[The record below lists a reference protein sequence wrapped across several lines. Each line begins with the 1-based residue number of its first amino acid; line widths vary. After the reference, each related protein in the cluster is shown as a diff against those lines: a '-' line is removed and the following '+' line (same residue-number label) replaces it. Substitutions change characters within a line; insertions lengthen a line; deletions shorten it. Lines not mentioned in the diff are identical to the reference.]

1 MDKYTV
7 EPVAW
12 RENLEMLRS
21 IRTTVFVEEQHV
33 PIEEEWDGQD
43 EDALHVLALT
53 HDRKPVGTARLLAT
67 GQIGRMA
74 VLPEYRKLGIGSA
87 MLTRLLEMAIE
98 KNIGNLF
105 LNAQVDAITFY
116 KRLGFVERG
125 EIFMEAG
132 IKHRKM
138 VLEC

>member
-1 MDKYTV
+1 MGNYIV

-12 RENLEMLRS
+12 QDKLDILRS
-21 IRTTVFVEEQHV
+21 IRTKVFVEEQHV
-33 PIEEEWDGQD
+33 SIEEEWDGQD

-53 HDRKPVGTARLLAT
+53 SDRKPVGTARLLAS

-74 VLPEYRKLGIGSA
+74 VLPDYRKQGIGSA
-87 MLTRLLEMAIE
+87 MLKRLLKIASDNGID
-98 KNIGNLF
+98 NLF
-105 LNAQVDAITFY
+105 LNAQVDAVEFY
-116 KRLGFVERG
+116 KRLGFVEQG

-138 VLEC
+138 ILQC

>member
-1 MDKYTV
+1 MGNYTV
-7 EPVAW
+7 EPVTW
-12 RENLEMLRS
+12 QDNLDILRG

-33 PIEEEWDGQD
+33 SIEEEWDGQD

-53 HDRKPVGTARLLAT
+53 PDHKPVGTARLLAS

-74 VLPEYRKLGIGSA
+74 VLQEYRKRGIGSA
-87 MLTRLLEMAIE
+87 MLRRLLQIASDN
-98 KNIGNLF
+98 NIDNLF
-105 LNAQVDAITFY
+105 LNAQVDAIEFY
-116 KRLGFVERG
+116 KRLGFIEQG

-138 VLEC
+138 ILQC